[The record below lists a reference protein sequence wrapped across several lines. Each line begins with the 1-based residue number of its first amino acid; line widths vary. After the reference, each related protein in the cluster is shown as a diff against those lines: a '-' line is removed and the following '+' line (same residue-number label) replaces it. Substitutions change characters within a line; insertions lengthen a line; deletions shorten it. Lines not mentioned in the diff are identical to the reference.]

1 MDPQLDLNVKLTPQT
16 TLKKTNKQ
24 FPKQLGNKRKTVKPK
39 FGLLTIPQI
48 FTSFS

>member
-24 FPKQLGNKRKTVKPK
+24 FSL
-39 FGLLTIPQI
+39 PQDVLVVM
-48 FTSFS
+48 TRVGSSNRDQTL